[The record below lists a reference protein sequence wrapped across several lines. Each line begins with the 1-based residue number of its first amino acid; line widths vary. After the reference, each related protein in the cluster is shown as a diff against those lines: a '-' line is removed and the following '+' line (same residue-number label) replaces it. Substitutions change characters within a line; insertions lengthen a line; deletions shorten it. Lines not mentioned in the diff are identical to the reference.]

1 MLKRPLVLKLFALL
15 LFIDPLLRLCFIT
28 IETEFPFWIVLQK
41 AFALSPKDFFNFW
54 VLFPL
59 SGLLLLSVKIYSY
72 IFFILVQIYSLYFHL
87 NYKPY
92 SWPYLDKN
100 PSTTAYIL
108 LTINMLMVI
117 YLLMP
122 RSRELFFDESLRW
135 WERGD
140 RYTINEPCFAKI
152 QDKEYQGVVCDLSF
166 GGALVTFK
174 ENINIDKTM
183 DLSFDILGKNITLK
197 TQVVRAM
204 EDLDGKINYGLQ
216 FLFKNKWE
224 KFKLKLIMFSI
235 SKVSDYEKFR

>member
-1 MLKRPLVLKLFALL
+1 MQIFVKTTKGKTITLDVEPS
-15 LFIDPLLRLCFIT
+15 DT
-28 IETEFPFWIVLQK
+28 IE
-41 AFALSPKDFFNFW
+41 N
-54 VLFPL
+54 
-59 SGLLLLSVKIYSY
+59 VK
-72 IFFILVQIYSLYFHL
+72 
-87 NYKPY
+87 
-92 SWPYLDKN
+92 
-100 PSTTAYIL
+100 
-108 LTINMLMVI
+108 
-117 YLLMP
+117 
-122 RSRELFFDESLRW
+122 
-135 WERGD
+135 
-140 RYTINEPCFAKI
+140 AKI